1 MTIRVNSGIEEA
13 AAREG
18 ERMAR
23 ERQYMN
29 MLLGRA
35 DTGSCKMAR
44 RALERMGLSAIR
56 MSSSEVTVSSW

>member
-1 MTIRVNSGIEEA
+1 MAIRVNSGIEEA

-18 ERMAR
+18 ERIAR
-23 ERQYMN
+23 EQQDMN

-35 DTGSCKMAR
+35 DPGACKMAL
-44 RALERMGLSAIR
+44 RALEHMGLSAIR